1 MGGRLYYKTWGDHKR
16 DVATYAGHSTPDAL
30 RCEQGKKSSVLVRHV
45 ILARNFSP
53 PTGHFSTTNVAIWLQ
68 EGGASL
74 NQTAR
79 GANGMVIAAERKQK
93 VQGLRALA
101 RAAGVPQG
109 RDDVGRSKVGD
120 LKVYPDN
127 HWGRTKD
134 RSRIDSD
141 ASEHSRMRFPE
152 ARGPA

>member
-1 MGGRLYYKTWGDHKR
+1 MVKHGAITRGTWLR
-16 DVATYAGHSTPDAL
+16 MLATVVQTPCVVNKA
-30 RCEQGKKSSVLVRHV
+30 RSHQFVVRHV

-53 PTGHFSTTNVAIWLQ
+53 PTGHFSTKNVAMWFQ

-101 RAAGVPQG
+101 RATGVPQG